1 MKLTELNDDQLI
13 TVYRRARDR
22 RDAEKAEFVESQRPL
37 LELMKTLEVEAKRR
51 MDERGATSFKSEHGT
66 CFVQTET
73 SVSVKD
79 KTAFFD
85 WLETTGKWELADIRV
100 AKKELQN
107 FAEETGGDLPP
118 GVDMTQR
125 MVAQFRA
132 PRNS

>member
-13 TVYRRARDR
+13 TVYRKARDR
-22 RDAEKAEFVESQRPL
+22 RDDAKAAFAESQKAL
-37 LELMKTLEVEAKRR
+37 LELLGNLELEAKRR

-79 KTAFFD
+79 KSAFFD
-85 WLETTGKWELADIRV
+85 WLETTGKWELADIRA

-107 FAEETGGDLPP
+107 FAEATGGDLPP
-118 GVDMTQR
+118 GVNMTQR
-125 MVAQFRA
+125 KVAHFRA
-132 PRNS
+132 PRNK